1 MSKSKMCK
9 WIVVMVALGVAVT
22 MGWPAMSAKAGI
34 GQDAAREYFILR
46 EIHLDGLVTVS
57 EKDVTDLLSLRS
69 GTSIFN
75 VDLEEAGRRLEGH
88 PLVESVEIRRQFPST
103 LYVKVTERRPQFV
116 LRTGRKL
123 WLVDKTGVAI
133 SEAGENSDTRGYAV
147 ITEQRTDGIKIT
159 PGMKL
164 TVNDLHRLVAAA
176 YRLKDY
182 RLFGKHEFAG
192 LGSYDKQRVAARFA
206 GTNTV
211 VTALKEGWTDEMD
224 RLLTVDYILR
234 GKESEVLIID
244 LSFPNKVVVKHAE
257 SDEEMVGV
265 N

>member
-1 MSKSKMCK
+1 MSKSKTWK
-9 WIVVMVALGVAVT
+9 WIVGLGALGVVVT
-22 MGWPAMSAKAGI
+22 MGWPTMAARAGI
-34 GQDAAREYFILR
+34 GQDAAMEYFILR
-46 EIHLDGLVTVS
+46 EIHLDGLVSVP
-57 EKDVTDLLSLRS
+57 EKEVTDLLSLRS

-88 PLVESVEIRRQFPST
+88 PLVESVEIRRQIPST
-103 LYVKVTERRPQFV
+103 LYVKVTERTPQFA
-116 LRTGRKL
+116 LKTSKKL

-133 SEAGENSDTRGYAV
+133 SEAEKNSDTGGFAV
-147 ITEQRTDGIKIT
+147 ITEQKTDGIKIT

-164 TVNDLHRLVAAA
+164 TVNDLQYLVAAA

-192 LGSYDKQRVAARFA
+192 LGSFDKQRVAARFE
-206 GTNTV
+206 GTDIV
-211 VTALKEGWTDEMD
+211 VTALKKGWTDEME

-234 GKESEVLIID
+234 GKESGIVAID
-244 LSFPNKVVVKHAE
+244 LSFPNKVVVMHAK
-257 SDEEMVGV
+257 SDAEKMGV